1 MMDVAPRLPFGISL
15 SLFRRLLN
23 WLRPTSQNHSFM
35 ERNPVP
41 QLPFV
46 LISNDDGIH
55 APGIHALAKEIAQ
68 IARVAIVAPHM
79 ERSANSHCLT
89 ISRPL
94 RIQKLEPKPYSEEIY
109 EVDGTPV
116 DCVKI
121 ALDTI
126 LEEKPDLVLS
136 GINRGGNLGTD
147 VLYSG
152 TVAAAMEGTINGCK
166 AMAFS
171 AHGPGQKDLYYET
184 SAKVARILLEK
195 RKDLNLQEG
204 TMLNVNI
211 PARPFE
217 QVRGVR
223 STTCGNRIYDDH
235 YWRKE
240 DPRGLPYYWIGADSH
255 RFVDIPGSDCN
266 AVADGFVAI
275 SALKP
280 ELLDREANSQL
291 SRKIPELFE
300 GLF

>member
-1 MMDVAPRLPFGISL
+1 M
-15 SLFRRLLN
+15 
-23 WLRPTSQNHSFM
+23 
-35 ERNPVP
+35 P

-55 APGIHALAKEIAQ
+55 APGIHALAKEISK
-68 IARVAIVAPHM
+68 VAKVVIVAPHM

-94 RIQKLEPKPYSEEIY
+94 RIQKLDPKPYSHDIY

-126 LEEKPDLVLS
+126 LDEKPDWVLS

-166 AMAFS
+166 AMAVS

-184 SAKVARILLEK
+184 SAKIARILLEK
-195 RKDLNLQEG
+195 RQDLNTKAG
-204 TMLNVNI
+204 TMINVNI
-211 PARPFE
+211 PARPLE
-217 QVRGVR
+217 QVRGVKPT
-223 STTCGNRIYDDH
+223 SCGKRIYDDH
-235 YWRKE
+235 YWQKE
-240 DPRGLPYYWIGADSH
+240 DPRGLPYYWIGADTH
-255 RFVDIPGSDCN
+255 NFVDIPGSDCN
-266 AVADGFVAI
+266 AVAEGYVSI

-280 ELLDREANSQL
+280 DLLDREANSQL
-291 SRKIPELFE
+291 SKKIPQLFE